1 MSSADARGRFI
12 TLEGGEGAGKS
23 TQARLLADGFR
34 AAGIPVLLTRE
45 PGGTANGETL
55 RTLLL
60 DRVRGWSA
68 DSEILLH
75 FAARAEHVAHA
86 IAPALARGVTV
97 VCDRFFDSTLAYQ
110 GWGMGADR
118 ALIGRLAARM
128 PVQPDLTLVL
138 QIPSAVRRARLA
150 GRAGASDRYEAE
162 DEAFHQ
168 RVSAGFA
175 VIAAGARA
183 RCVTIDASGDVA
195 MVQGAIVDAVADRL
209 GLDARA
215 AGRNTAPQG

>member
-1 MSSADARGRFI
+1 MPGRFI

-23 TQARLLADGFR
+23 TQARLLADGLR
-34 AAGIPVLLTRE
+34 AAGVPVLLTRE
-45 PGGTANGETL
+45 PGGTANAETL

-68 DSEILLH
+68 DAEILLH

-118 ALIGRLAARM
+118 ALIGRLAARL

-138 QIPSAVRRARLA
+138 QVPSATRRARVAL
-150 GRAGASDRYEAE
+150 RAGESDRYEAE

-168 RVSAGFA
+168 RVCAGFA
-175 VIAAGARA
+175 VIAAGTPR
-183 RCVTIDASGDVA
+183 RCVAIDASGDVA
-195 MVQGAIVDAVADRL
+195 SVQVAIMDEVKKR
-209 GLDARA
+209 GS
-215 AGRNTAPQG
+215 AP